1 MLFKTF
7 IAVALVVHALP
18 LQQRDLTPDPVAFGE
33 THEVQPYELWE
44 HTRLNGVVYTPFI
57 RVAMAARAAA
67 KRGTTLDASTLAT
80 LLSDPSVYVVMRW
93 SSEDEQRARGHA
105 PNAQLVL
112 RVGIMPEGYPEVK
125 PWLVEPLWVT
135 RDLSVLERFGA
146 PSPFTDGAVVAAF
159 PREALKPGS
168 FIMAYVKVPEGP
180 LQVGQH
186 TPLRGAPIT
195 EKDLAVWR

>member
-1 MLFKTF
+1 MLFKTC

-18 LQQRDLTPDPVAFGE
+18 LQQRDLTPDPVAFGA
-33 THEVQPYELWE
+33 THEVKPYALWE
-44 HTRLNGVVYTPFI
+44 GKRLNGFVYTPFI

-93 SSEDEQRARGHA
+93 SSEDEQRARGDA
-105 PNAQLVL
+105 PNTKPVV
-112 RVGIMPEGYPEVK
+112 RVGITPEHYPLVK
-125 PWLVEPLWVT
+125 PWLVEPLWFT

-146 PSPFTDGAVVAAF
+146 PSPFSDSAVVAAF

-168 FIMAYVKVPEGP
+168 WIMAYVNVPEGP
-180 LQVGQH
+180 LQIGQH
-186 TPLRGAPIT
+186 TPMRGAPIT